1 MADYPESSIAKR
13 YDLGAI
19 TASTTNSTL
28 VAGSTAVNLAKQALP
43 IQGGL
48 LGNFGGATVVGTV
61 TTAITGASGTVEIA
75 LQGSHDNVTFFNLLP
90 IAPATVMNTF
100 QVGATI
106 GGRPSG
112 ALAQVTSAN
121 FAGPLPQY
129 IRGALLSGSTA
140 PTAGA
145 VTLNVIV
152 HG

>member
-1 MADYPESSIAKR
+1 MANAPESQIAKR
-13 YDLGAI
+13 YDLGEI

-28 VAGSTAVNLAKQALP
+28 AAGSTAVNLARQALP

-61 TTAITGASGTVEIA
+61 STEITGASGTVEIA
-75 LQGSHDNVTFFNLLP
+75 LQGSHDNSTWFNLIP
-90 IAPATVMNTF
+90 VAPATVQNTF

-106 GGRPSG
+106 VGRPTG
-112 ALAQVTSAN
+112 ALAQVAAAS

-140 PTAGA
+140 PSAGK